1 MALKDKTAVKR
12 LFFLAL
18 FTVAVMVTSAQDLIG
33 WSVKAGI
40 GMANIIGENMESPK
54 VKLAYKLGIGLEC
67 PFDKVW
73 SLQTGVLF
81 VSKGTNYTIV
91 EADGISAQA
100 KVNASY
106 LELPL
111 MVATRFAI
119 DRNTHI
125 LVSAGPYGA
134 WGIGGKTKA
143 LGYWSPSSSSTP
155 DWNEGNVIEM
165 DTFGKEGLDLR
176 RFDYGVGIGVAVKY
190 QHYVIGVDGQLGLCK
205 LQKELQGKNL
215 TGFVT
220 VGYKF

>member
-1 MALKDKTAVKR
+1 MKR
-12 LFFLAL
+12 LLFLAL
-18 FTVAVMVTSAQDLIG
+18 FVVAAMVTSAQNQID
-33 WSVKAGI
+33 WSVKAGM
-40 GMANIIGENMESPK
+40 GMANIIGDNMKSPK
-54 VKLAYKLGIGLEC
+54 VKLAYKVGIGLEC
-67 PFDKVW
+67 PFDKIW
-73 SLQTGVLF
+73 SLQTGISF

-91 EADGISAQA
+91 ETDGTVAQA

-111 MVATRFAI
+111 MVAARFSI

-143 LGYWSPSSSSTP
+143 LGYNWSSSSNP
-155 DWNEGNVIEM
+155 DWNAGNVLEM
-165 DTFGKEGLDLR
+165 DTFGKDGLDLR
-176 RFDYGVGIGVAVKY
+176 RFDYGVGIGLAVEY
-190 QHYVIGVDGQLGLCK
+190 RHYMIGVDGQLGLCQ
-205 LQKELQGKNL
+205 LHKEFNGKNI

>member
-1 MALKDKTAVKR
+1 MILKDKTTVRKL
-12 LFFLAL
+12 LFLSL
-18 FTVAVMVTSAQDLIG
+18 FAIVAMVTSAQNQID

-40 GMANIIGENMESPK
+40 GMANIIGENMKSPK
-54 VKLAYKLGIGLEC
+54 VKLAYKLGLGLEC

-73 SLQTGVLF
+73 SLQTGISF
-81 VSKGTNYTIV
+81 VSRGTNHTIV
-91 EADGISAQA
+91 EADGVSAQA

-111 MVATRFAI
+111 MVAARFAI

-143 LGYWSPSSSSTP
+143 LGYWSSSSSTP
-155 DWNEGNVIEM
+155 DWDADNVIEI
-165 DTFGKEGLDLR
+165 DTFGKDGLDLH
-176 RFDYGVGIGVAVKY
+176 RFDYGVGIGVAVEY
-190 QHYVIGVDGQLGLCK
+190 QHYMIGVDGQLGLCK
-205 LQKELQGKNL
+205 LQKDLIGKNL